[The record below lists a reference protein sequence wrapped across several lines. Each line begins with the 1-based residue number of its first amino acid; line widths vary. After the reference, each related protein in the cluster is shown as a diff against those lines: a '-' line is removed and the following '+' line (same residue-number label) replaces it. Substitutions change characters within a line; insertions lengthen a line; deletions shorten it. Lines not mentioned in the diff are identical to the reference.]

1 MFLIVRTQLLMS
13 VKNIENDQQ
22 QILTSFCSNNQ
33 VQYEIVFAGT
43 LGKTIWN
50 R

>member
-22 QILTSFCSNNQ
+22 QILISFYSNNQ
-33 VQYEIVFAGT
+33 AQ
-43 LGKTIWN
+43 
-50 R
+50 